1 MTRQTPPEAA
11 APGREATS
19 GGLTTRWVE
28 LAFGLLIAFA
38 GGVVIY
44 DSARIGAQWASDG
57 PQAGYFPWL
66 TGCALALSG
75 GWVAAST
82 LWRWKKMQGDV
93 FVSWARLKPVLS
105 MLLPTIAF
113 VILVKLIGMYVAAAI
128 FIAGF
133 MIWQGRYSIL
143 KAGAVALIMPFLVF
157 LLFEIWFLVPLPKG
171 PIERMLGY

>member
-1 MTRQTPPEAA
+1 MSAQIPPEAA
-11 APGREATS
+11 APES
-19 GGLTTRWVE
+19 GGGLRTRWVE
-28 LAFGLLIAFA
+28 LVFGLLIAFA

-44 DSARIGAQWASDG
+44 DSVRIGAQWASDG

-75 GWVAAST
+75 GWIAAST
-82 LWRWKKMQGDV
+82 LWRWKTMREDV
-93 FVSWARLKPVLS
+93 FVSWAKLKPVLS

-113 VILVKLIGMYVAAAI
+113 VILIKLIGMYVAAAI

-133 MIWQGRYSIL
+133 MIWQGRYSLL
-143 KAGAVALIMPFLVF
+143 KALSVAVIMPVLVF

-171 PIERMLGY
+171 PLERMLGY